1 MAQAFYSVLRRAS
14 SSVLPV
20 AIRTAGASRTFHA
33 AAAATL
39 QKGNLSRDLTRG
51 SFVPFLRFSSE
62 SAAKR
67 RADENLLQVVE
78 SEIECAEETEDQN
91 TMEKIPKGFLFK
103 IKDNPGER
111 TILLKRKFEDEI
123 IKVEVDMPDVS
134 GDDEDEDEEDGKDD
148 AVNFSIPLVVSIS
161 KGNGVQLEFGVTAF
175 PSEITIDSLSIE
187 QPDDSLEGLSYEG
200 PEFNDLDE
208 NLQKAFHNY
217 LEVRGI
223 EQNIT
228 NFLHQYMIAK
238 DSKEYMNWLKNLKDF
253 VEH

>member
-20 AIRTAGASRTFHA
+20 AIRTAGASRTFHD

-62 SAAKR
+62 STAKR

-91 TMEKIPKGFLFK
+91 TVKEIPKGFRFE
-103 IKDNPGER
+103 IEDNPGER
-111 TILLKRKFEDEI
+111 TILLTRKFEDEI
-123 IKVEVDMPDVS
+123 IKVEVDMPNVS
-134 GDDEDEDEEDGKDD
+134 GDDEDEDDGKDD

-175 PSEITIDSLSIE
+175 PDEITIDSLSIK
-187 QPDDSLEGLSYEG
+187 QPDDSLERLLYEG

-223 EQNIT
+223 ELNTT

-238 DSKEYMNWLKNLKDF
+238 DSKEYVNWLKNLRGF